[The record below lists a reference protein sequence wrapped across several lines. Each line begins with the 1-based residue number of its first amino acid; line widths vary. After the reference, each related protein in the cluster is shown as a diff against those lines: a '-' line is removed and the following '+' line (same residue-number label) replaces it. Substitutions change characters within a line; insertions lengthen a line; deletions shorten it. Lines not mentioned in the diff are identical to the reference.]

1 VCLTRPRSFHSC
13 KQSYPKVS
21 MEKPSIERDAV
32 SGREDPELN
41 PRTTEAGRHID
52 LHSKL
57 ESTAATS

>member
-1 VCLTRPRSFHSC
+1 
-13 KQSYPKVS
+13 